1 MCGANGRRCGEGRGV
16 RESHILGHRRR
27 TELQEDAQSAQFP
40 VHRGPELLKRLR
52 RIVEST
58 KAKVVLSSTWRYDP
72 VGLVA
77 AKHWGIPY
85 IDITPDMPRQP
96 RRKEILAWLKDH
108 PRVDRFAV
116 IDDEDDELDTLPLF
130 QPSSTT
136 GLSIKLA
143 NGVRDFLN
151 GNRDTDMRHGSL
163 ERFAQDLHS
172 VLKQHQ
178 G

>member
-1 MCGANGRRCGEGRGV
+1 
-16 RESHILGHRRR
+16 
-27 TELQEDAQSAQFP
+27 
-40 VHRGPELLKRLR
+40 
-52 RIVEST
+52 
-58 KAKVVLSSTWRYDP
+58 
-72 VGLVA
+72 
-77 AKHWGIPY
+77 
-85 IDITPDMPRQP
+85 MPRQP